1 MYALSQH
8 PRSPVAMH
16 IAFIA
21 IMGLSFLWLIPAAY
35 QLFLSDI
42 QTLSAKNT
50 IAQYGNHGRFNLNQW
65 LTARDQLNHAISIA
79 PQDPDL
85 LLSAGQLNAMRG
97 YKTKGNQ
104 DISKAYYQEAA
115 VFYEK
120 SLKIRPLDAVT
131 WLNLTITLQAI
142 QALNPSAEQI
152 NRYQFAL
159 QKTQAITK
167 NEKYLAEALTKTL
180 EKNEQEAKVKI

>member
-1 MYALSQH
+1 MRAISQH

-21 IMGLSFLWLIPAAY
+21 IISLCFLWLIPAAY

-42 QTLSAKNT
+42 QSLSAKNS

-65 LTARDQLNHAISIA
+65 LTARDQLNHVISLA

-85 LLSAGQLNAMRG
+85 LLSAGQLNAIRG

-115 VFYEK
+115 IFYEK

-142 QALNPSAEQI
+142 QALNPSTQQI
-152 NRYQFAL
+152 NRYQFSLA
-159 QKTQAITK
+159 QTQAITK
-167 NEKYLAEALTKTL
+167 NEKYLAEALTKTIA
-180 EKNEQEAKVKI
+180 KNEQEAKVKI